1 MERVSTL
8 GRKYTIPMFRTG
20 VLLDRSITNVAI
32 VFHES
37 AECEDTC
44 RSDEDHGD
52 GHSVKVSH
60 VMAVRSKLEESKQ
73 MVMDDTFV
81 QPCLQ
86 ESEDWPR
93 LYHDI
98 EVQRERLEE
107 MAWFEREVD
116 ARTNARKSVANWSK
130 DHAGDIAGLSAHDS
144 PPRLLRQDDLTDG
157 DVLRLSKTHRE
168 KVGPT
173 GMLPMSVLVAKPVSR
188 SEFIDNPKAMETY
201 WKEWNNLESKEVRK
215 WETLTEWDTVA
226 EKARTTGEEIHFGYL
241 FGIMVE

>member
-1 MERVSTL
+1 M
-8 GRKYTIPMFRTG
+8 IPMFRTG

-44 RSDEDHGD
+44 QSDEDQDD
-52 GHSVKVSH
+52 GHPAKVSH

-98 EVQRERLEE
+98 EVQ
-107 MAWFEREVD
+107 
-116 ARTNARKSVANWSK
+116 
-130 DHAGDIAGLSAHDS
+130 
-144 PPRLLRQDDLTDG
+144 
-157 DVLRLSKTHRE
+157 
-168 KVGPT
+168 
-173 GMLPMSVLVAKPVSR
+173 
-188 SEFIDNPKAMETY
+188 
-201 WKEWNNLESKEVRK
+201 
-215 WETLTEWDTVA
+215 
-226 EKARTTGEEIHFGYL
+226 
-241 FGIMVE
+241 

>member
-1 MERVSTL
+1 
-8 GRKYTIPMFRTG
+8 
-20 VLLDRSITNVAI
+20 
-32 VFHES
+32 
-37 AECEDTC
+37 
-44 RSDEDHGD
+44 
-52 GHSVKVSH
+52 
-60 VMAVRSKLEESKQ
+60 

-116 ARTNARKSVANWSK
+116 ARSSARRCVANWSK
-130 DHAGDIAGLSAHDS
+130 DHDGDMAGLMAHDS
-144 PPRLLRQDDLTDG
+144 PPRLLRQDDLTDV
-157 DVLRLSKTHRE
+157 DVLRLSRTHRE
-168 KVGPT
+168 KVGPS

-188 SEFIDNPKAMETY
+188 SEFINNPKAMEAY
-201 WKEWNNLESKEVRK
+201 WKEWTNLESKEVWR

-226 EKARTTGEEIHFGYL
+226 ENEMIRNE
-241 FGIMVE
+241 MNRN